1 VGGANYLTP
10 VKNQGNCGSCVS
22 FGTVAAVEGRMRRQR
37 NDPNLAVDYSEAHL
51 FYCHAR
57 SEGRNC
63 DNGWWPD
70 RALNAFR
77 D

>member
-1 VGGANYLTP
+1 MGGANYLTP